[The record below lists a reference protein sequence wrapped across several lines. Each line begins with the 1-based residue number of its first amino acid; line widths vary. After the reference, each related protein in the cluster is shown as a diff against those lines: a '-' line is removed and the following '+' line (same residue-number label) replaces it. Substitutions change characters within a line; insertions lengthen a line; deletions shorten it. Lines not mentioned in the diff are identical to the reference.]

1 MEDPSLNYLHSL
13 SNGNELFKNRII
25 QLFIDEL
32 PEEYKTYENALNS
45 KNFFWA
51 SEIVHKIKHKI
62 AFLQMDQSYEISEKH
77 ELALR
82 EGKLK
87 YQTEFIEIISKIL
100 KFLTDCKD

>member
-1 MEDPSLNYLHSL
+1 MDNPSLVYLHSL
-13 SNGNELFKNRII
+13 SNGNESFKNRII
-25 QLFIDEL
+25 QLFIEEL
-32 PEEYKTYENALNS
+32 PEELSLYEKALSS
-45 KNFFWA
+45 KNLFWA

-62 AFLQMDQSYEISEKH
+62 AFLQMEESLEVSEKH

-87 YQTEFIEIISKIL
+87 YQREFLDIISKIL